1 MQKSK
6 RMSLLK
12 TYIKE
17 HKDVKIKELSEQ
29 IDVSESTI
37 RRDIKDLVKEGFVRE
52 YYGSVVLLE
61 KNQTDTWIDE
71 RLNSKVE
78 EKSYIGQLAAEQID
92 DDDFVFIDAGTT
104 TFHMIKSIKAKNI
117 TVVTNGINVASELVK
132 YGIDTRMLA
141 GKLKATTMAIVGE
154 EAILQLMQ
162 YHFDVCFIGA
172 NGLNKDGYNTPD
184 LKEGLV
190 KKTVIHQSSKT
201 YILADSSK
209 ESVGSAFTFA
219 KLEEGKWINE
229 LSKEVME

>member
-12 TYIKE
+12 TYLNE

-37 RRDIKDLVKEGFVRE
+37 RRDIKDLVKEGFVKE

-61 KNQTDTWIDE
+61 KNQSDIWIDE
-71 RLNSKVE
+71 RLHTNVE
-78 EKSYIGQLAAEQID
+78 EKTRIGQYAAEHID
-92 DDDFVFIDAGTT
+92 DGDFVFIDAGTT
-104 TFHMIKSIKAKNI
+104 TFHMIKSITAKNI

-162 YHFDVCFIGA
+162 YHFDVCFLGA
-172 NGLNKDGYNTPD
+172 NGVNKKGYNTPD

-190 KKTVIHQSSKT
+190 KKTVIKQSTKT
-201 YILADSSK
+201 YILADSKK
-209 ESVGSAFTFA
+209 ENIDTAFTFA
-219 KLEEGKWINE
+219 SRDDGKWIHE